1 MSSCCCCIL
10 GSCSAAATLPHA
22 LYKLVC
28 MKTLEILSHFFSIFF
43 FLSSSDICM
52 LFKIALLFTTTSS
65 AAWRLPNVLL
75 LEKMCLISPALLA
88 DTLGAVTEGWGD
100 LFPFLSVK
108 EGGTCRSSCAFLNR
122 EYSLLELC
130 WEHYGG
136 QNISS
141 ANSVCL
147 VPEQRLFALPG
158 LSQAI
163 AFIQSFKSI
172 GVIMFMAQWLL
183 LKVCPAAY
191 QDPGCKHKCFEQ

>member
-1 MSSCCCCIL
+1 
-10 GSCSAAATLPHA
+10 
-22 LYKLVC
+22 
-28 MKTLEILSHFFSIFF
+28 
-43 FLSSSDICM
+43 
-52 LFKIALLFTTTSS
+52 
-65 AAWRLPNVLL
+65 
-75 LEKMCLISPALLA
+75 MCLISPALLA

-183 LKVCPAAY
+183 LKVFVLQCTRTQVVSISALSSSRLFDSWLSSCY
-191 QDPGCKHKCFEQ
+191 FHDVICGVTLRHIGMLKSNFSNYHF